1 MGKFFKFIKMPY
13 IYKPII
19 FIFLFMITPSSSST
33 MFFFY
38 TNKLGFEP
46 EFLGE
51 LKLVYAVASI
61 SGMIIYN
68 KYLKFVE
75 FKK

>member
-1 MGKFFKFIKMPY
+1 MAKFFKFVQMPY

-19 FIFLFMITPSSSST
+19 FIFLFMITPNSGSS

-38 TNKLGFEP
+38 TNKLGFAP

-61 SGMIIYN
+61 MGMIIYN
-68 KYLKFVE
+68 KFLKFVA